1 MKIKKTFQGSL
12 PENRI
17 FNTDSS
23 SQTDTYSCDY
33 INDSSV
39 VVSASEPKENRKKI
53 WMQKGKNLFDKNN
66 VNMLSAATSGD
77 TGKIVTNN
85 NMRLIYI
92 SCKPNTIYTSQ
103 KIQGQNNNLSYTK
116 ELPQIGTEFYGRVL
130 NQTGTTCTITT
141 GADAKYLVLVI
152 LNTEAESSL
161 TLQQVLNSIQIEQG
175 SAATSYEPYV
185 DNKIYIKNNNDVY
198 EEFMKK
204 EEITYSTSEQKIG
217 TWIDGK
223 PLYRKVYD
231 NITINSSETIIAST
245 SGINIKMIYGWL
257 VGASN
262 GTVQPLGSYAS
273 MDTTHTSRVFCDNT
287 YIKVQANST
296 YNTGTYKARV
306 IVEYTKTTD

>member
-17 FNTDSS
+17 FNTDST

-39 VVSASEPKENRKKI
+39 VVSATEPTTNRKKVWI
-53 WMQKGKNLFDKNN
+53 QKGDNLFDKNDTGIVNNKCISAEGYISDSSVSSVTGFISVRQNSQYVIN
-66 VNMLSAATSGD
+66 VNY
-77 TGKIVTNN
+77 NN
-85 NMRLIYI
+85 
-92 SCKPNTIYTSQ
+92 IYT
-103 KIQGQNNNLSYTK
+103 KRVV
-116 ELPQIGTEFYGRVL
+116 FY
-130 NQTGTTCTITT
+130 
-141 GADAKYLVLVI
+141 D
-152 LNTEAESSL
+152 ESKN
-161 TLQQVLNSIQIEQG
+161 VLNSIEQDDSNSVFTFITPNNAKYIRTQFVTEQIDNTRIEQ
-175 SAATSYEPYV
+175 
-185 DNKIYIKNNNDVY
+185 DLNKIYIKNENDVY
-198 EEFMKK
+198 EEFIKK

-257 VGASN
+257 VGVSN